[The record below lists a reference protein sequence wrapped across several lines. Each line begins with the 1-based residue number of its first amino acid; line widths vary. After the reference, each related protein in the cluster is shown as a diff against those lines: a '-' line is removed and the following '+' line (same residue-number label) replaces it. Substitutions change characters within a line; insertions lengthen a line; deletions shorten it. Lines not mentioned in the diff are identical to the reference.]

1 MKLYHGSVMKV
12 EHPEIRQSN
21 RLLDFGSGFYTTT
34 NLEQATRWAWIKR
47 ERMSRNSAYLN
58 IYEIDDDIFLNKG
71 IHFLEFTEP
80 DRSWLEFVINNRQG
94 KQMHDYD
101 LVKGAVAND
110 TLYQTFTL
118 YESGILS
125 VEETI
130 TRLKVHTLF
139 DQLSFH
145 TKKVIKELQFTKAL
159 SII

>member
-1 MKLYHGSVMKV
+1 MKV
-12 EHPEIRQSN
+12 EHPEIRQGN
-21 RLLDFGSGFYTTT
+21 RLLDFGYGFYTTT
-34 NLEQATRWAWIKR
+34 NLEQATRWAWIKKT
-47 ERMSRNSAYLN
+47 RMNRNCAYLN
-58 IYEIDDDIFLNKG
+58 TYEIDDDIFLNKG

-101 LVKGAVAND
+101 LVRGAVAND

-118 YESGILS
+118 YESGVLS

-145 TKKVIKELQFTKAL
+145 TKKVINELQFIEAL
-159 SII
+159 ELSTQIIS